1 MSEGWIGVDLDGTLA
16 EYLGW
21 QGMGH
26 IGKPIAPMV
35 ERVKAWLAVGKD
47 VRIFTAR
54 VCSSQS
60 QEDLDVFLREYTR
73 WCFQVFGRQLPVT
86 SEKDW
91 KMIKLWDDRCVQI
104 MPNIGIMVQDALARE
119 VQSMKNDDVKR
130 RARIAELEKMAEAR
144 KLANRLLEQE
154 RNELE
159 AERDRLR
166 EALER
171 VVKLLDRPML
181 KDDMC
186 LYMNNAIR
194 VAREALKGAENE

>member
-1 MSEGWIGVDLDGTLA
+1 MSEGWIGIDLDGTLA

-26 IGKPIAPMV
+26 IGEPIAPMV
-35 ERVKAWLAVGKD
+35 ERVKAWLAEGKD

-130 RARIAELEKMAEAR
+130 RARIAELE
-144 KLANRLLEQE
+144 
-154 RNELE
+154 

-166 EALER
+166 EALEKIAQWDMLAR
-171 VVKLLDRPML
+171 SQKGLIAIIDVL
-181 KDDMC
+181 KD
-186 LYMNNAIR
+186 A
-194 VAREALKGAENE
+194 ARKALEGVENVEKDS